1 MLDSMAIRKY
11 REWASGIASVYV
23 LGLIFLFPIYSTN
36 KYFNILED
44 RFSFFWKWT
53 AATVFS
59 ILVIFFISLIMHVRE
74 KHDEYKKAFPELK
87 KYRML
92 FGILLPERTGFSSC
106 FS

>member
-59 ILVIFFISLIMHVRE
+59 ILVIFSCNIF
-74 KHDEYKKAFPELK
+74 YKSYHACPRKA
-87 KYRML
+87 
-92 FGILLPERTGFSSC
+92 
-106 FS
+106 